1 MSKQFIAAMF
11 AFILM
16 IAMGWYIDLVAHTEL
31 IRAIR
36 LVIQA
41 LSLAAA
47 LGLGISLAAYAFI
60 VYHHIQT
67 AGARAREAQ
76 ARAAAAEYEASKAAV
91 LVVTAGQSEQV
102 YIRDLDK
109 NANWRPAYLDARLY
123 ANGQPGLPSPL
134 ELATWLAWR
143 GPGCEPTLDSRAA
156 LPGPSPASVWPERVN
171 LLDLLAEGPS
181 LERVVL
187 GVDGTGA
194 TVAAPLNRLVHIA
207 VGGSSGWGKSNF
219 LRALAYQLAAA
230 PEPCQ
235 LALIDL
241 EAATFAPL
249 LRSNRLRYAIA
260 DTEPDAL
267 AVLSDLVE
275 ELDRRKEAFTR
286 WPEADRLSVYNRL
299 AEEPLPIITL
309 LIDESTALL
318 SDKTVETTLRT
329 LVLRAR
335 KYGIFAILGGQDW
348 RASSLDTA
356 IRNQLSS
363 RIQFKAQ
370 DASQSR
376 VLLGTGEAAE
386 IETIGR
392 AVAVLPGRP
401 RLELQAPVI
410 SIAAMTREL
419 ATGSPPP
426 IPMPA
431 APAPDEVERQIL
443 ELARQGNSKS
453 AIARSVL
460 GADGGNQ
467 LKRVAAVLEKFHH
480 P

>member
-1 MSKQFIAAMF
+1 MSKQLVAAMF
-11 AFILM
+11 AFILI
-16 IAMGWYIDLVAHTEL
+16 IAVGWYIDRVAHAEL
-31 IRAIR
+31 TRAIR

-41 LSLAAA
+41 ISLAAA
-47 LGLGISLAAYAFI
+47 LGLGISLTAYGVIA
-60 VYHHIQT
+60 YHHMQT
-67 AGARAREAQ
+67 ANARAREAQ

-123 ANGQPGLPSPL
+123 ANGQPGQPSPL

-143 GPGCEPTLDSRAA
+143 GPGRAPIPDSQAGLPELAPAA
-156 LPGPSPASVWPERVN
+156 MWPERVN
-171 LLDLLAEGPS
+171 LLDLLVEGPS
-181 LERVVL
+181 LERIVL

-194 TVAAPLNRLVHIA
+194 TIAAPLGQLVHVA

-275 ELDRRKEAFTR
+275 ELNRRKEAFSR
-286 WPEADRLSVYNRL
+286 WPEADRLSLYNRL
-299 AEEPLPIITL
+299 AAEPLPIITL

-318 SDKTVETTLRT
+318 SDKAVETTLRT

-370 DASQSR
+370 DAGQSR
-376 VLLGTGEAAE
+376 VLLGTGEAAHLDAV
-386 IETIGR
+386 GR
-392 AVAVLPGRP
+392 ALAVIPGRP

-410 SIAAMTREL
+410 SLAAMTREL
-419 ATGSPPP
+419 TAGSPPP
-426 IPMPA
+426 IPRPA
-431 APAPDEVERQIL
+431 APAPDEVEQQIL

-467 LKRVAAVLEKFHH
+467 LKRVAAVLEKF
-480 P
+480 PVP